1 MGVGHRR
8 GGGGGGGGYFNL
20 HLCTHKVIAS
30 GPKHG
35 AVQHNM
41 HVHEWVLEPVV
52 RVGGVPY
59 FTRVPPLAHPAPLDL
74 HTSCCPMWQRGL
86 PFLYPPSARQWW
98 CAPPIYLRRTQ
109 EWWAGGGHVGISET
123 DIVWVVWECTIKNQ
137 ILFVCGSPWY
147 ARVCCDSV

>member
-35 AVQHNM
+35 VVQHNM

-52 RVGGVPY
+52 RVGGTLLY
-59 FTRVPPLAHPAPLDL
+59 EGAPP
-74 HTSCCPMWQRGL
+74 C
-86 PFLYPPSARQWW
+86 PPST
-98 CAPPIYLRRTQ
+98 P
-109 EWWAGGGHVGISET
+109 
-123 DIVWVVWECTIKNQ
+123 
-137 ILFVCGSPWY
+137 
-147 ARVCCDSV
+147 